1 MSKIS
6 SWLDR
11 HSDWGLFLLRL
22 FIGSR
27 LIYGV
32 IDNVVNWEDMLRFS
46 IFLREYRFPL
56 PLASAIVS
64 VYAQLIAGILIIL
77 GWKIRYAAALMI
89 INFLIAL
96 IVVHRNDSVEAMT
109 AAAAILFCN
118 FLFLF
123 QGPGRISL
131 DKKIEMK
138 LIPFFM
144 LVILPGCTKQA
155 SHDKD
160 TEVITELLATERKA
174 HFQKDVSLF
183 MSEFSD
189 SMISINHGLV
199 TRASPQATRDRI
211 KNYFDR
217 VEFLK
222 WDDIETPMIR
232 FSNDGSMAYAI
243 VQKQVIVSIK
253 DSAKKETL
261 DTTDFAWL
269 SVYRKMND
277 GSWKIECNAS
287 TNK

>member
-1 MSKIS
+1 MSTIP

-11 HSDWGLFLLRL
+11 HRDWGLFLLRL

-89 INFLIAL
+89 INFLVAL

-109 AAAAILFCN
+109 PAAAILCCN
-118 FLFLF
+118 FLFLL

-144 LVILPGCTKQA
+144 LVILPGCTQQA

-232 FSNDGSMAYAI
+232 VSNDGSMAYAI

-253 DSAKKETL
+253 DSAKKDTL